1 MPHHVA
7 QSGVQEF
14 DFGYMLPASNVNEVV
29 WYVAMLERMART
41 VTVGEALPRGQI
53 VIAADGVYVDISA

>member
-14 DFGYMLPASNVNEVV
+14 DFGYMLPTSDVNEVA

-41 VTVGEALPRGQI
+41 VTVGEALPRDQI